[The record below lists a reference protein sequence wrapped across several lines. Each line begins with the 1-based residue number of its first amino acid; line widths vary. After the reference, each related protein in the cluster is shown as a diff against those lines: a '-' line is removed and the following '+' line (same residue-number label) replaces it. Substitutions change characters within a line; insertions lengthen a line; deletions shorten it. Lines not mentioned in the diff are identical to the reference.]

1 MPVEEYFKMMSSGF
15 DYAFSVA
22 SAARAKGYD
31 PEDFVEIKPAP
42 DLASRVDGIIGMP
55 GLEEMIRA
63 KSDIKS
69 RQELAFVISNEICQG
84 DRFKDKSVSERLTI
98 AVKVGLAILTEGVV
112 VASTEGIQKVELHRN
127 PDGSDYAAV
136 VYAGPIRGAGGT
148 DAAMSV
154 ALADFSRRL
163 LGIGPYKPQQTEV
176 ERTLEEILIYH
187 SRIARLQYMPS
198 EQDIKH
204 ILSSCPVCVD
214 GMPTESMEVS
224 VHRNMKRLNADGAE
238 EQLTNKVRG
247 GIGLVV
253 CEGIAQ
259 KAKSVLEHTKNAGLD
274 WSWLNTVIKVAKP
287 SKESTEQK
295 DKSASTFLQDL
306 VAGRPILSY
315 PEMHGSFRLR
325 YGRSR
330 MTGIAAKGFSPATMV
345 MLEGFIAIGTQLRIE
360 KPGKGCIA
368 TPVDTIEGPFV
379 KLSDGRGMRVNTA
392 ELAEQV
398 KNDVVKIISA
408 GDLLATYGDFKKSN
422 TKLVPSGYVEEYWA
436 AQLASAG
443 HKFDISKKP
452 GFNEAY
458 ELSKKYGVPMH
469 PSYIYEYSD
478 IDSDALLKLR
488 EIVANA
494 KLVPADAPINS
505 IDAIEIQK
513 SDHMVST
520 LERLCIPH
528 TEKDT
533 SIMIAG
539 DDAKSLLVSLGLVD
553 SDVIVR
559 VPKVAM
565 QGSTPLEMINSVSP
579 FKIMLRSTRVG
590 ARIGRPEKAKERLM
604 KPAPNV
610 LFPIGEYGGKER
622 NISKAYLLAKKRFS
636 NKGIEAEI
644 ARYRCVKGGELI
656 YMRYCHDHSSKAK
669 LEYTCKTCGRVLTG
683 TKCGSCGGEGTTGAI
698 RMFDLT
704 DELEKSMARVSST
717 AFPKLMKGVKGLTS
731 SGRFAE
737 PIEKGILRANAG
749 IHIFKDGTA
758 RFDATDAPI
767 THFYPVEMGITVE
780 EARKMGYL
788 KDYKGNDL
796 VSDTQLLELRHQDVI
811 LSKDGA
817 EFMLKV
823 AKFIDELLVKYYHME
838 PFYNI
843 TNTKGLLGHMVLT
856 LSPHTS
862 AGVLCRIVGFTEAY
876 VGFAHPYVICA
887 RRRNCDGDEDTTML
901 LMDALINF
909 SKRYLPSTI
918 GGTMDAPLIGRVT
931 IDLTE
936 VDNEVHA
943 MEAVEEYGLGF
954 YSCAEQKMMPGEA
967 KVGTVKDRI
976 GSGDEYEH
984 IWFTHHTGAGAIAG
998 SPKRSTYTKLN
1009 TMSEKIDAQFRL
1021 MDMLEFVDRPDSA
1034 KRLILS
1040 HFIPDLI
1047 GNMHS
1052 YSRQQFRC
1060 VACNAKYRRVP
1071 LIGKCTRCSGKI
1083 VLTISKSSIEKY
1095 LETAIGLAER
1105 YSLEPYIRQRLF
1117 LVKDEIENVFGFVG
1131 DAEEKKQF
1139 SLTKFM

>member
-1 MPVEEYFKMMSSGF
+1 MLGAGF
-15 DYAFSVA
+15 DDAFRIA

-42 DLASRVDGIIGMP
+42 DLASRVDGIIGIP
-55 GLEEMIRA
+55 GLEEIIRA
-63 KSDIKS
+63 HADIKS
-69 RQELAFVISNEICQG
+69 RQELAFIISKEVCQG

-98 AVKVGLAILTEGVV
+98 AVKVGLAVLTEGVV

-204 ILSSCPVCVD
+204 ILSNCPVCVD
-214 GMPTESMEVS
+214 GMPTENMEVS
-224 VHRNMKRLNADGAE
+224 VHRNMKRLNAEGVE
-238 EQLTNKVRG
+238 EPLTNRVRG

-274 WSWLNTVIKVAKP
+274 WSWLNTVIKVAKQ
-287 SKESTEQK
+287 SKESTDQK

-315 PEMHGSFRLR
+315 PEMRGSFRLR

-345 MLEGFIAIGTQLRIE
+345 LLGGFIAIGTQLRIE

-379 KLSDGRGMRVNTA
+379 KLRDGRAIRVNTA
-392 ELAEQV
+392 EVAEKV
-398 KNDVVKIISA
+398 KNDVVKIISV

-422 TKLVPSGYVEEYWA
+422 TKLVPSGYVEEYWG
-436 AQLASAG
+436 AQLAAAG
-443 HKFDISKKP
+443 GRWDPHAKPTFKEAYDIS
-452 GFNEAY
+452 
-458 ELSKKYGVPMH
+458 LKYNMPMH

-478 IDSDALLKLR
+478 IEPDALTKLR
-488 EIVANA
+488 DSVANA
-494 KLVPADAPINS
+494 KFAPADAPLHS
-505 IDAIEIQK
+505 IESIELQK
-513 SDHMVST
+513 SGQTISA
-520 LERLCIPH
+520 LERLCVPH
-528 TEKDT
+528 VEAENTVV
-533 SIMIAG
+533 IRG
-539 DDAKSLLVSLGLVD
+539 DDAKSIVVSLGLVE
-553 SDVIVR
+553 SDLILR
-559 VPKVAM
+559 VPKSEM
-565 QGSTPLEMINSVSP
+565 QGSSPLEMINSVSP

-610 LFPIGEYGGKER
+610 LFPVGEYGGKER

-636 NKGIEAEI
+636 NKGIETEI
-644 ARYRCVKGGELI
+644 ARYRCQKSGELI
-656 YMRYCHDHSSKAK
+656 YTRYCHVHGSKAN
-669 LEYTCKTCGRVLTG
+669 LEYTCKTCGRVITG
-683 TKCGSCGGEGTTGAI
+683 AKCGSCGGDGTAGAI
-698 RMFDLT
+698 RMFDIT
-704 DELEKSMARVSST
+704 DELEKAMGRIGST
-717 AFPKLMKGVKGLTS
+717 VFPKLMKGVKGLAS
-731 SGRFAE
+731 QGKFAE
-737 PIEKGILRANAG
+737 PLEKGILRANAG

-767 THFYPVEMGITVE
+767 THFYPVEMGISVE
-780 EARKMGYL
+780 EAKKMGYV
-788 KDYKGNDL
+788 KDYKGNEL
-796 VSDTQLLELRHQDVI
+796 VSETQLLELRHQDVI
-811 LSKDGA
+811 LSRDGA

-823 AKFIDELLVKYYHME
+823 AKFIDELLVKYYHMD

-843 TNTKGLLGHMVLT
+843 TSTKGLLGHMVVT

-862 AGVLCRIVGFTEAY
+862 AGVLCRIVGFTDAH

-901 LMDALINF
+901 LLDALINF

-943 MEAVEEYGLGF
+943 MEAVESYGLEF
-954 YSCAEQKMMPGEA
+954 YGCAERKMMPGEA

-976 GSGDEYEH
+976 GGGDEYEH
-984 IWFTHHTGAGAIAG
+984 IWFTHDSGPGAIAG
-998 SPKRSTYTKLN
+998 SPKSSTYTTLN

-1021 MDMLEFVDRPDSA
+1021 TDMLECVDRPDSA

-1052 YSRQQFRC
+1052 YSKQQFRC

-1071 LIGKCTRCSGKI
+1071 LVGKCTRCAGKI

-1131 DAEEKKQF
+1131 EAEDKKQF
-1139 SLTKFM
+1139 SLTKFL